1 MKILKEGKKR
11 NVIGYDRSLFMFSFI
26 STFVC
31 VFVCCV
37 HSWTDVIKTAVDDLK
52 KSVPVKPVLPEVPHI
67 YPYGYLYFLLVCV
80 SIF

>member
-1 MKILKEGKKR
+1 MKILKEGKQEMGLAMTE
-11 NVIGYDRSLFMFSFI
+11 VCLCFHLFQLLY
-26 STFVC
+26 VC
-31 VFVCCV
+31 LCVCV